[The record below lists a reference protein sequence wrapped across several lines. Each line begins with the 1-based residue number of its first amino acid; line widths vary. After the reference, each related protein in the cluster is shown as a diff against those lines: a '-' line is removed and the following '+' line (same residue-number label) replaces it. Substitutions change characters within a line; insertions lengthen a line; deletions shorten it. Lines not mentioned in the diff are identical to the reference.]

1 MHVRSSD
8 DVLAFVPLT
17 VAQVVGESW
26 PFANPIVPLGGVLDP
41 PRGAPEGAPG
51 GSRTWLGPRPGS
63 PRGAP
68 ERAKNDHRRSEMVNG
83 DHFTSK
89 CPRKGAAEDYSF
101 Y

>member
-1 MHVRSSD
+1 MRVRSSD

-51 GSRTWLGPRPGS
+51 GSRTWLEPRPGW
-63 PRGAP
+63 PRGGP
-68 ERAKNDHRRSEMVNG
+68 ERTKNNHRRNEMVPG
-83 DHFTSK
+83 RPFHFEVL
-89 CPRKGAAEDYSF
+89 RKGAAENYSF